1 MRRIK
6 IGRNSTGLS
15 HPRAPHEI
23 TAIKRRAVALLCASA
38 FVFALTGTGGAGE
51 TDRGETAEKAAPMS
65 GHVHAQSSDLSRVEI
80 IRLAEPFA
88 QAKAATAKY
97 ATDLDAAKADGYRI
111 ITQMMPD
118 MGYHYLN
125 PSIGGEFDITKPPI
139 LVYQRDGDDFQLG
152 ALEWVFAEKPKRKPI
167 PGAEYGSFGAA
178 CHYDDGTFVFE
189 DSETDCPNT
198 SPQSGS
204 AFVFWHPDL
213 VTMHI
218 WLWYPNPDGPFKGT
232 NRWVRPFNDEQ
243 I

>member
-1 MRRIK
+1 MRIGVRVRPDWNGRSGRDSPNGRIK
-6 IGRNSTGLS
+6 
-15 HPRAPHEI
+15 E
-23 TAIKRRAVALLCASA
+23 
-38 FVFALTGTGGAGE
+38 GA
-51 TDRGETAEKAAPMS
+51 KS
-65 GHVHAQSSDLSRVEI
+65 GHVHRPELGSFESRDH
-80 IRLAEPFA
+80 LAAEPFA

-118 MGYHYLN
+118 MGHHFLN
-125 PSIGGEFDITKPPI
+125 PSIGEEFDVTKPPI

-167 PGAEYGSFGAA
+167 PGAKYGSFGAA

-189 DSETDCPNT
+189 DSEADCPNT
-198 SPQSGS
+198 NPQSGS

-218 WLWYPNPDGPFKGT
+218 WLWSPNPDGLFKGT
-232 NRWVRPFNDEQ
+232 NRLGTTFQRRADLTHSNPRGARESGLLRCHWDSIDPEG
-243 I
+243 